1 MSWRDLDVWQEAHKL
16 VLGVYEI
23 ARQFPVDERFRLADQ
38 LCRAA
43 ISIPTNI
50 AEGKGRGSLKG
61 YLQFLMVA
69 RGSVEEVKYQL
80 LLARDLAYIGEP
92 LFQEL
97 TEGYERVGRMLNG
110 LIKSLKSRHQN

>member
-1 MSWRDLDVWQEAHKL
+1 VSWRDLGVWQEAHKL